1 MECIKINTKE
11 VNNRRVNSMVIDCI
25 FVITM
30 PILLFISET
39 SVVCEQGDWL
49 TCSGAVEHQKGY
61 YVYKFIALTIFLLNF
76 VLLPVLF
83 KNSIGKSLMRLK
95 IVNSVDKT
103 KVSGGKAFLRSMLLL
118 FTLPIYLMLTPFS
131 LAEIILIKTQ
141 TLDNRLIDKLIKISV
156 VSSKDFVE

>member
-1 MECIKINTKE
+1 
-11 VNNRRVNSMVIDCI
+11 
-25 FVITM
+25 
-30 PILLFISET
+30 
-39 SVVCEQGDWL
+39 
-49 TCSGAVEHQKGY
+49 
-61 YVYKFIALTIFLLNF
+61 
-76 VLLPVLF
+76 
-83 KNSIGKSLMRLK
+83 MRLK